1 MKPVLSRLTDKAL
14 VIILAGR
21 NDIDRAQQGLVYAKN
36 ARRLKL
42 LSHVKVLFFGPGVE
56 LLDPDKEHYPRVEL
70 LLKELGGLEVGVSA
84 CISNVGKYGLGEK
97 LNRELVLAEEAAFL
111 ISDAI
116 KNGYQVISF

>member
-1 MKPVLSRLTDKAL
+1 M
-14 VIILAGR
+14 
-21 NDIDRAQQGLVYAKN
+21 
-36 ARRLKL
+36 
-42 LSHVKVLFFGPGVE
+42 E
-56 LLDPDKEHYPRVEL
+56 LLDPGKAHYARVEP

-111 ISDAI
+111 VSDAI